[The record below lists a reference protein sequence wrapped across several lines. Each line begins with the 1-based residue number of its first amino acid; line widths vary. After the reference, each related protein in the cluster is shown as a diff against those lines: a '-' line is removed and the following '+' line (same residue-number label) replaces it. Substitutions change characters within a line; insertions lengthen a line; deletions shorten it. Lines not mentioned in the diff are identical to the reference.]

1 MKIEES
7 LIIIRAGKSNLNH
20 PAREPGY
27 EPPTATQGPTKP
39 SSSLDIIIIYII
51 INVALSWICIIKYKE
66 PSITTEIT

>member
-39 SSSLDIIIIYII
+39 SSSLDIIII
-51 INVALSWICIIKYKE
+51 INVALSWNSIIKYKE

>member
-39 SSSLDIIIIYII
+39 SSSLDIIIIIII
-51 INVALSWICIIKYKE
+51 INLALSWNSIIKFKE

>member
-7 LIIIRAGKSNLNH
+7 LIIIRAGKSNLNY

-39 SSSLDIIIIYII
+39 SSSLDIIII
-51 INVALSWICIIKYKE
+51 INLALS
-66 PSITTEIT
+66 